1 MSSVPPPVWPAP
13 EPAPETPAPA
23 AQPTRSTS
31 TARGAATGTLIAVG
45 VCGVVLGAVLGVAGD
60 RAMQTA
66 SALNGSLPALLAR
79 SLPSSTT
86 PAHPPPGL
94 AANTTGQFSQ
104 QLRDVT
110 QDLIDNKISAI
121 KLEKVEWGPIVIN
134 GNKATATSFETWST
148 TFPTGS
154 TDTSRERNTYTLTQQ
169 DGAWKV

>member
-66 SALNGSLPALLAR
+66 PAA
-79 SLPSSTT
+79 
-86 PAHPPPGL
+86 PAANLDPAQQAVQDAIQKSNDAQAKAVASKDLSGL

-110 QDLIDNKISAI
+110 EELIDNKISAI
-121 KLEKVEWGPIVIN
+121 KLEKVEWGPIVVN
-134 GNKATATSFETWST
+134 GNT
-148 TFPTGS
+148 
-154 TDTSRERNTYTLTQQ
+154 
-169 DGAWKV
+169 